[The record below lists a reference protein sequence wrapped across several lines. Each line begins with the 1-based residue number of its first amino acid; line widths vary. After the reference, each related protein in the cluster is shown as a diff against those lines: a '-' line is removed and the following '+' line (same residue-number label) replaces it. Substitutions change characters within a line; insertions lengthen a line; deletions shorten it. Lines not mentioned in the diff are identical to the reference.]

1 MRNQTGFWR
10 RCRTLFRQLR
20 RLVIFTLVVLICAVA
35 WLNQIGAPD
44 FLKRPL
50 VETLRTRG
58 IELESAHLRLSLR
71 HGLVADHVRI
81 GRVQE
86 TNSPTLSLQEVQL
99 RLDYHAL
106 LHRQWQIKGLVLRQG
121 TLVWP
126 LSPTNALTL
135 DHIQTDLRFEANDTW
150 SLDNF
155 QAGFE
160 GATFMLSGDLAHAS
174 ALRQWHIFQGTTNA
188 TAWQVHWQRI
198 ADMLREIRF
207 SGTPQLSLAV
217 NGDARDPRSFRI
229 YLTAAVPIA
238 DTPWGRARTIQLN
251 AKLMAFNGAPTR
263 SDPAWDWWTNV
274 QPYRIQW
281 TAQLANLES
290 EQLNARTIKCAG
302 SWRAPNLA
310 VTNLSAELGGGRL
323 AAGLQL
329 NVSTRVFTFTNS
341 SCFDPGAIAA
351 LLTDKTQD
359 WLAQFTWGQPPALQ
373 AGGSLIFPAWTN
385 RQPNWRAEVQPTLRL
400 AGEFAATN
408 GMFRGMA
415 VDSAQGGFSYSN
427 LVWRLPH
434 LTVTRPEGKL
444 LLADIEDDATKSY
457 HWQVQGVL
465 APDALRPLL
474 ASNPAA
480 RRVPELFTFT
490 RPLSLQADVW
500 GRLYDN
506 DSLGATGHLALT
518 NFTIRGESVGSVE
531 STFRYTNRFLE
542 FFQPRLQTGM
552 QKMSADGIAVD
563 FNSWRIYFTNGFSTA
578 DPRAVARAIGPKVG
592 AIMEPYHFGL
602 PCPAQVSGYAPLRG
616 TDDADLWFEAEGVP
630 LEWLKVKASRVTGKI
645 HWQRQ
650 TLILT
655 NLSGAF
661 YGGDADGFAG
671 FDFRPKA
678 GADFEFIANVRN
690 ANVHLLATDLS
701 SPTNHLEGVLSGR
714 FVMTS
719 ANSEDWH
726 TWNGYGQANLHD
738 GLLWDV
744 PIFGILSPVLNTV
757 MPGLGSS
764 RATDAAAQFDM
775 TNGVIFSDDLEI
787 HSTMMRMQYAGTVDL
802 KSRVNAR
809 VTAQLLRDTWVVGPL
824 LSTALWPVSKLFEY
838 KITGTIQK
846 PQSKPV
852 YIPKFLLTPLHPL
865 RSLEEILSSG
875 ADNSALPL
883 R

>member
-10 RCRTLFRQLR
+10 RCRTLFRRLR
-20 RLVIFTLVVLICAVA
+20 RLVIFALVVLICAVA
-35 WLNQIGAPD
+35 WLNQVGAPD

-50 VETLRTRG
+50 VETLRARG
-58 IELESAHLRLSLR
+58 IELDFARLRLSLR
-71 HGLVADHVRI
+71 RGLVADHVRI

-86 TNSPTLSLQEVQL
+86 TNSPTLTLQQVQL

-106 LHRQWQIKGLVLRQG
+106 WHRHWQIKGLVLRQG
-121 TLVWP
+121 TGVWP

-135 DHIQTDLRFEANDTW
+135 DHIQTDLRFQTNDTW

-160 GATFMLSGDLAHAS
+160 GAKIMLSGDIAHAS
-174 ALRQWHIFQGTTNA
+174 ALRQWHFFQGTTNA
-188 TAWQVHWQRI
+188 AAWQVHWQRI
-198 ADMLREIRF
+198 ADTLREIHF

-217 NGDARDPRSFRI
+217 TGDARDPRSFRI
-229 YLTAAVPIA
+229 YLTAAVPVA
-238 DTPWGRARTIQLN
+238 DTPWGRAQTIQLN
-251 AKLMAFNGAPTR
+251 AKLTAFNGAPTH

-274 QPYRIQW
+274 QPYRIEW

-290 EQLNARTIKCAG
+290 EQLNARTVKCAG

-329 NVSTRVFTFTNS
+329 NVSTREFTFTNS
-341 SCFDPGAIAA
+341 SCFDPRAIAA

-359 WLAQFTWGQPPALQ
+359 WLAQFSWGPPPALQ
-373 AGGSLIFPAWTN
+373 AGGSLILPAWTN

-408 GMFRGMA
+408 GRFRNVA
-415 VDSAQGGFSYSN
+415 VDTAQGGFSYSN

-434 LTVTRPEGKL
+434 LTVTRPEGTL
-444 LLADIEDDATKSY
+444 LLADIEDDATKGY

-474 ASNPAA
+474 ASNQAM
-480 RRVPELFTFT
+480 RVPELFTFT

-500 GRLYDN
+500 GHLYDN

-552 QKMSADGIAVD
+552 QKMTADGIAVD
-563 FNSWRIYFTNGFSTA
+563 FNSWRIYFTNGVSTA

-602 PCPAQVSGYAPLRG
+602 PCPAKVNGYAPLRG
-616 TDDADLWFEAEGVP
+616 SDDADLWFEAEGVP
-630 LEWLKVKASRVTGKI
+630 LEWLKVNTSRVTGKI
-645 HWQRQ
+645 HWVGQ

-655 NLSGAF
+655 NLAGAF
-661 YGGDADGFAG
+661 YGGDADGFAN

-678 GADFEFIANVRN
+678 GADFEFIASVRN

-701 SPTNHLEGVLSGR
+701 SPTNHLEGVLSAR

-719 ANSEDWH
+719 ANSEDWR

-775 TNGVIFSDDLEI
+775 TNGVIFSEDLEI
-787 HSTMMRMQYAGTVDL
+787 RSTMMRMQYAGTVDL
-802 KSRVNAR
+802 KSRVDAR

-838 KITGTIQK
+838 KITGTLQQ

-852 YIPKFLLTPLHPL
+852 YIPKFLLTPLHPF

-883 R
+883 K

>member
-1 MRNQTGFWR
+1 MRNQSGFWR

-20 RLVIFTLVVLICAVA
+20 RLVIFAMLVLICAVA
-35 WLNQIGAPD
+35 WLNQIGLPD

-50 VETLRTRG
+50 VETLRTHG
-58 IELESAHLRLSLR
+58 IELEFARLRLSLR
-71 HGLVADHVRI
+71 HGLVADHVNI
-81 GRVQE
+81 GRAQG
-86 TNSPTLSLQEVQL
+86 TNSPTLALQQVQL
-99 RLDYHAL
+99 RLDYRAL
-106 LHRQWQIKGLVLRQG
+106 SHRRLQIKGLVLRQG

-135 DHIQTDLRFEANDTW
+135 DHIQTDLRFQTSDTW
-150 SLDNF
+150 SLDDF

-160 GATFMLSGDLAHAS
+160 GAKFMLSGDIAHAS
-174 ALRQWHIFQGTTNA
+174 ALRHWPIFQGATNA
-188 TAWQVHWQRI
+188 TAGQLHWQRI
-198 ADMLREIRF
+198 ADTLRAIHF
-207 SGTPQLSLAV
+207 AGTPQLSLAV
-217 NGDARDPRSFRI
+217 TGDARDPRSFRI
-229 YLTAAVPIA
+229 YLTADVPIA
-238 DTPWGRARTIQLN
+238 DTPWGRARNIQL
-251 AKLMAFNGAPTR
+251 AARLMAFNGAPTH
-263 SDPAWDWWTNV
+263 SDPAWDWWTNL
-274 QPYRIQW
+274 QPYRIEW

-290 EQLNARTIKCAG
+290 EQLNARTLQCAG

-323 AAGLQL
+323 DAALHL
-329 NVSTRVFTFTNS
+329 NVSTREFTFTNS
-341 SCFDPGAIAA
+341 SDFDPRAIAA
-351 LLTDKTQD
+351 LLTGKTQD
-359 WLAQFTWGQPPALQ
+359 WLAQFSWGQPPALQ
-373 AGGSLIFPAWTN
+373 AGGSLILPAWTN
-385 RQPNWRAEVQPTLRL
+385 RQPEWRAEVQPTLRL
-400 AGEFAATN
+400 AGEFTATN
-408 GMFRGMA
+408 GIFRGVA
-415 VDSAQGGFSYSN
+415 VDSAQGDFSYSN
-427 LVWRLPH
+427 RVWRLPH

-444 LLADIEDDATKSY
+444 LLADVEDDATKSY
-457 HWQVQGVL
+457 HWQAQGVL

-474 ASNPAA
+474 ASNQFK
-480 RRVPELFTFT
+480 RVPELFTFT

-518 NFTIRGESVGSVE
+518 NFTVRSETVGSVE
-531 STFRYTNRFLE
+531 STFKYTNRVLE
-542 FFQPRLQTGM
+542 FFRPRLQTGTQM
-552 QKMSADGIAVD
+552 MAADGVAVD

-592 AIMEPYHFGL
+592 DVMAPYHFGL
-602 PCPAQVSGYAPLRG
+602 PCPARVNGYAPLRG

-630 LEWLKVKASRVTGKI
+630 LELLKVKTSRVTGKI
-645 HWQRQ
+645 HWLGQ
-650 TLILT
+650 TLVLT
-655 NLSGAF
+655 NLAGAL
-661 YGGDADGFAG
+661 YGGDADGFAN

-719 ANSEDWH
+719 ANSADWR

-744 PIFGILSPVLNTV
+744 PIFGILSPVLNTF

-764 RATDAAAQFDM
+764 RATDAAAPLGM
-775 TNGVIFSDDLEI
+775 TNGVIFSEDLEI
-787 HSTMMRMQYAGTVDL
+787 RSTMMRMQYAGTVDL

-838 KITGTIQK
+838 KITGTLQQ
-846 PQSKPV
+846 PQSDPV

-865 RSLEEILSSG
+865 RSLEDILSSG
-875 ADNSALPL
+875 ALPL
-883 R
+883 K